1 MSLKIGIT
9 GGIGSG
15 KSFVCDLLAQSGI
28 PVYSCD
34 EEAKRLMNVH
44 PGIRK
49 ALIGLLGED
58 VYTAEGQ
65 LDKALLATWLF
76 ASSAH
81 AEQVNAIVHPVVKS
95 DFLQWAHNQDAPV
108 VVMESAILFEAG
120 MERLVDRVLL
130 VDAPRGLRLQR
141 AMSRDGATRE
151 QIEARMR
158 RQMPDEERRSRA
170 QDILCNDGRE
180 DIRQSVARLLARW
193 RALAG

>member
-1 MSLKIGIT
+1 MKIGIT

-95 DFLQWAHNQDAPV
+95 AFLQWAHNQDASV

-130 VDAPRGLRLQR
+130 VDAPRELRLQR

-180 DIRQSVARLLARW
+180 DIRQSVACLLARW

>member
-1 MSLKIGIT
+1 MKIGIT

-81 AEQVNAIVHPVVKS
+81 VEQVNAIVHPVVKS

-130 VDAPRGLRLQR
+130 VDAPRELRLQR

>member
-1 MSLKIGIT
+1 MKIGIT